1 LPRLGREF
9 PGFKFAYDE
18 PMKTSM
24 PIQNLFTRTR
34 KKVAALCKSVN
45 HLIRSSV
52 RKPSDGDNAEQWIA
66 EFERLSGSGHSDG
79 WRFDRDEIHRRR

>member
-1 LPRLGREF
+1 
-9 PGFKFAYDE
+9 
-18 PMKTSM
+18 MKTSM
-24 PIQNLFTRTR
+24 PIQSLFRYAR
-34 KKVAALCKSVN
+34 KKAAALGKSIN

-52 RKPSDGDNAEQWIA
+52 PKPSDGDNVEKWIA

>member
-1 LPRLGREF
+1 
-9 PGFKFAYDE
+9 
-18 PMKTSM
+18 MKTGM
-24 PIQNLFTRTR
+24 PIQSLFTRTR
-34 KKVAALCKSVN
+34 KKVAALCKSIN

-52 RKPSDGDNAEQWIA
+52 RKASDGDNAEQWIA